1 MSRADDAADLA
12 ALLSKVTLH
21 ARLGCIALK
30 RVPDGRRDDA
40 WLDALDEVRE
50 VLDLATGLR
59 VRFEK
64 WSKEANGMEVPT

>member
-30 RVPDGRRDDA
+30 RVPEGGRDDA

-59 VRFEK
+59 VRFDK
-64 WSKEANGMEVPT
+64 WARDANKVEV